1 MTSTITRPATGA
13 LAALDFD
20 VKIPAQLLWGAAQ
33 FAHKLDY
40 RGALVAVQ
48 VEFNSTEKKDRVAVI
63 IRSCDGSVAYR
74 VRIECDGYLAGP
86 SEKVMIRAEHLRKVL
101 RLENFITVTRIAGE
115 LRIQG
120 FKMGIR
126 TDAGFNSAEFP
137 NLDAVWPDHATF
149 SHNPGK
155 LVAMRGNYLATIGSV
170 AARVTDKG
178 ILRMHVDKP
187 TVPLVFTTGEE
198 EGSPEF
204 LLMPVQLRD

>member
-1 MTSTITRPATGA
+1 MTSTIARPTTSA
-13 LAALDFD
+13 LALLDFD

-40 RGALVAVQ
+40 KGALVAVQ
-48 VEFNSTEKKDRVAVI
+48 IEFNSTEKKDKVAVI

-74 VRIECDGYLAGP
+74 VRIECDGYLSGP
-86 SEKVMIRAEHLRKVL
+86 SCKVMIRAEHLKKVL
-101 RLENFITVTRIAGE
+101 KSENFITVTRIAGE
-115 LRIQG
+115 LRIEG

-126 TDAGFNSAEFP
+126 TDAEFNSADFP

-149 SHNPGK
+149 SHNPAA
-155 LVAMRGNYLATIGSV
+155 LVALSGNYLATIGSV

-178 ILRMHVDKP
+178 ILRMHVEKP
-187 TVPLVFTTGEE
+187 TAPLVFTTGEE

-204 LLMPVQLRD
+204 LLMPVQLRN